1 MLAAAFWSI
10 TSSATAGPYDPTFTF
25 KSIVTP
31 HFIVHFH
38 QGEEQLAARLARIAE
53 RVHDAVVKAGSH
65 APSRR
70 THIILADQN
79 DNANGGATVVPW
91 NAIQIDATPPTGAE
105 EIGNTDDW
113 LEYVFTHEYAHIC
126 HLDRSRGWARAAKC
140 DLRTDRAGV
149 SEPVAAALADRRPRH
164 PRRERRGGRTT
175 ALWGF
180 QRSRGRGRPRRPIRA
195 ARSRQRWPC
204 RLAQR

>member
-1 MLAAAFWSI
+1 MHHDRRQPP
-10 TSSATAGPYDPTFTF
+10 GPTIRRSTF

-53 RVHDAVVKAGSH
+53 RVHDAVAKAGSH

-79 DNANGGATVVPW
+79 DYANGGATVVPW

-126 HLDRSRGWARAAKC
+126 HLDRSRGWARAAKAIFG
-140 DLRTDRAGV
+140 RTVLAFPNLSLPLWQIEGLATLVESEEGAG
-149 SEPVAAALADRRPRH
+149 
-164 PRRERRGGRTT
+164 TT

-195 ARSRQRWPC
+195 YRSRQRWPC